1 MRMLHRV
8 DFGATAAMAC
18 LTTGIQVTGD
28 EKRPFGGP
36 AQGLMAEVVVVR
48 RLALHPTP
56 ECRWQPARENSA
68 SSRSAATS
76 AGGPCRE

>member
-1 MRMLHRV
+1 MVTEETGDPAAQPAMRMLHRV

-18 LTTGIQVTGD
+18 LTTGLRATGD

-48 RLALHPTP
+48 
-56 ECRWQPARENSA
+56 
-68 SSRSAATS
+68 
-76 AGGPCRE
+76 